1 MVIHFYFLFFIISFT
16 NMMLIVITADTKDVK
31 PKYVRHVDAVH
42 DFCTSYVSPV
52 VAAIALFLVPIVI
65 IWGV

>member
-1 MVIHFYFLFFIISFT
+1 MVIHFYFLFILISFT

-42 DFCTSYVSPV
+42 DFCANYMSPAIV
-52 VAAIALFLVPIVI
+52 LIALILIPTVI

>member
-1 MVIHFYFLFFIISFT
+1 
-16 NMMLIVITADTKDVK
+16 MMLIVITADTKDVK

-42 DFCTSYVSPV
+42 DFCANHMSPAIV
-52 VAAIALFLVPIVI
+52 LIALILIPTVI